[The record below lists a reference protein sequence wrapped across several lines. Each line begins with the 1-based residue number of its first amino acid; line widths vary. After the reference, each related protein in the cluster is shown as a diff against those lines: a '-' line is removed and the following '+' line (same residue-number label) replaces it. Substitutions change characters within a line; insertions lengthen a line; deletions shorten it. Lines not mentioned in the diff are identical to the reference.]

1 MGTPWIYR
9 LCSVRD
15 DLVRRQATWQA
26 AANAAEAASQPG
38 IERTWCN
45 LRERERGTGT
55 MWWQLVKVEEG
66 DGEGKG
72 EWREREGREE
82 CRGGVCAV
90 LGLVVGAM
98 RVVSE

>member
-9 LCSVRD
+9 LCSVGD

-26 AANAAEAASQPG
+26 AANGRSSQPG
-38 IERTWCN
+38 IERRCVTG
-45 LRERERGTGT
+45 ERERDDVVAVGESGGEKDGK
-55 MWWQLVKVEEG
+55 WRRR
-66 DGEGKG
+66 DGER
-72 EWREREGREE
+72 RERGV
-82 CRGGVCAV
+82 CRGGVCVV

>member
-1 MGTPWIYR
+1 
-9 LCSVRD
+9 
-15 DLVRRQATWQA
+15 
-26 AANAAEAASQPG
+26 
-38 IERTWCN
+38 
-45 LRERERGTGT
+45 

-66 DGEGKG
+66 DGEGRG
-72 EWREREGREE
+72 EWRERGGV